1 MLLPWDVQAQGD
13 CYGLTCVRLDT
24 DTLFLEFVR
33 RNILINM
40 YRSQGRFLRCVCSPY
55 VPCMQKTDALCHVV
69 AICHM
74 YLGLKSNRFFNSF
87 CNGALFYQVFGLH
100 ANVLLVFGIGPQNK
114 QRVCDSQFL
123 SDQMLSCV

>member
-24 DTLFLEFVR
+24 DTLFLEFVCQ
-33 RNILINM
+33 NILINM

-55 VPCMQKTDALCHVV
+55 VPCMQKTDALCYVV

-87 CNGALFYQVFGLH
+87 CNSALFYQVLGYVLMCYLCLALALKINKEYVI
-100 ANVLLVFGIGPQNK
+100 ANFYLTK
-114 QRVCDSQFL
+114 C
-123 SDQMLSCV
+123 